1 MEIALDEIM
10 VGERGRAHDVLASSL
25 PDDIARSLA
34 HHLDLP
40 GQLPP
45 GFELENYV
53 SGFPHGG
60 RYVVAR
66 TSLDRSAA
74 RQGMVFSHALVADL
88 GAIGDLTDIAA
99 VFERL
104 EGTRP
109 EAPFT
114 SKTTVKASETSIRAR
129 PWPELCDLLATSSD
143 RPAVIGDPLA
153 LEGVIIDLW
162 PRLLP
167 SLRREMRFRLSFG
180 PEESDIAKVH
190 IVAVPQVTVT
200 RWPVARVIDLKSGPE
215 RPKTAG
221 GRFLSGEFKGD
232 LSAFLAELS
241 IDCVTFEA
249 LDLAARALELSKV
262 EPEFEKTLPALRLIG
277 SLQPDPGKG
286 AAIKVS
292 LLGQLAN
299 RPGPNSVQEFL
310 SLRNV
315 DLAPFLEKDAF
326 LDKITE
332 RFSHL
337 FETDASV
344 GALSPVVQSAFD
356 PSQAAED
363 WRNACRAALGRL
375 SPAGALSVAPLVWT
389 MLSTRPEVGR
399 FLLEQVAGV
408 ESMDRAMAACLDETG
423 QSNNADLSHALIAAG
438 FIQTETATLINRH
451 DGDLAEALKE
461 ACDRDR
467 LRYGNGAIEHI
478 LRLMEPA
485 RRVAAALVVDDQI
498 VTAAAAAAVASEPML
513 LAELSLRK
521 PQLQKV
527 WVEALKRENSA
538 WRIRTNVVALRNE
551 VFDSLLED
559 ELATDLLE
567 HLVSSPLGNVLD
579 YPRRAEVW
587 RALPDGRCRNVCLT
601 STAEAWAR
609 SLPDRVVHA
618 EYFAP
623 EHELSIVL
631 ASPKMRHEMK
641 TALERLAFD
650 DVLNVFTGN
659 AQLRD
664 ALFTDVF
671 AAFYGSKRHPSGEE
685 FASAARLVT
694 ARDWHH
700 FTRSLLKRYGLTD
713 DLRGF
718 FQICANH
725 LDLWDRVWH
734 RLRRPSTNDLHDLL
748 VEIACELYASGP
760 MDGEIWARAGGNPSQ
775 LDVSGTGKR
784 QWDTAIRKIRNG
796 NRVRASSLIA
806 EMRADYPL
814 NNRLDYLAKEY
825 RDETL

>member
-1 MEIALDEIM
+1 MEIAFEEIM

-53 SGFPHGG
+53 SGFPHGD

-88 GAIGDLTDIAA
+88 GAIGDLADIAA

-104 EGTRP
+104 EGSRP
-109 EAPFT
+109 EAPST
-114 SKTTVKASETSIRAR
+114 SKTTVKASETNIRAR
-129 PWPELCDLLATSSD
+129 PSPELCDMLATSAD
-143 RPAVIGDPLA
+143 RPVVIGDALA
-153 LEGVIIDLW
+153 LEGVIIALW

-167 SLRREMRFRLSFG
+167 GLRREMRFRLSFG

-200 RWPVARVIDLKSGPE
+200 RWPVVRVIDLKSGPAM
-215 RPKTAG
+215 PKTAA
-221 GRFLSGEFKGD
+221 GRFLSGEFNGD

-241 IDCVTFEA
+241 IDCRTFEA

-262 EPEFEKTLPALRLIG
+262 EPAFEKTLAALRLIG

-286 AAIKVS
+286 ATVKEP

-299 RPGPNSVQEFL
+299 HPGPSSVQEFL
-310 SLRNV
+310 SLRNLV
-315 DLAPFLEKDAF
+315 LAPFPGKCAF

-332 RFSHL
+332 RFARL
-337 FETDASV
+337 FETDAGV
-344 GALSPVVQSAFD
+344 DALSPVVQSAFD

-375 SPAGALSVAPLVWT
+375 STVGALSVAPLAWM
-389 MLSTRPEVGR
+389 MLSKRPEIGR

-408 ESMDRAMAACLDETG
+408 ESMDRAMAACLDETSH
-423 QSNNADLSHALIAAG
+423 SNNSDLSDALIAAG
-438 FIQTETATLINRH
+438 LVQAETATLIKRH
-451 DGDLAEALKE
+451 NGELAEALKE
-461 ACDRDR
+461 ACERDR
-467 LRYGNGAIEHI
+467 YRYGDGAVEHI
-478 LRLMEPA
+478 LGLMKPA
-485 RRVAAALVVDDQI
+485 DLVTAAFAVDDQI
-498 VTAAAAAAVASEPML
+498 VTAAAAAAVASAPML

-521 PQLQKV
+521 PKVQKV
-527 WVEALKRENSA
+527 WIEALKREDGA

-551 VFDSLLED
+551 VFDSLLGN
-559 ELATDLLE
+559 ELASDLLE

-579 YPRRAEVW
+579 YPRRADVW
-587 RALPDGRCRNVCLT
+587 RALPDRCRNVCLA

-609 SLPDRVVHA
+609 SLPDRVFHA
-618 EYFAP
+618 EYLAP
-623 EHELSIVL
+623 EYELSIVL
-631 ASPKMRHEMK
+631 ASPKMRQEMK
-641 TALERLAFD
+641 TALEHLAFD
-650 DVLNVFTGN
+650 DVLNVFTRN
-659 AQLRD
+659 AQLPD
-664 ALFTDVF
+664 ALLTEVF
-671 AAFYGSKRHPSGEE
+671 ATFYGSNRHPSGEE
-685 FASAARLVT
+685 FARAARLVT
-694 ARDWHH
+694 ARDWRH
-700 FTRSLLKRYGLTD
+700 FTRSLFKRYGLTD

-718 FQICANH
+718 YHICADH
-725 LDLWDRVWH
+725 LDLWDRVRH
-734 RLRRPSTNDLHDLL
+734 RLRRPSTNELHSLF
-748 VEIACELYASGP
+748 VETACELYASGP
-760 MDGEIWARAGGNPSQ
+760 LDGEIWARAGGNPAQ

-784 QWDTAIRKIRNG
+784 QWDAAIRKIRNG
-796 NRVRASSLIA
+796 NQVRAPSLIDA
-806 EMRADYPL
+806 MRADYPL

-825 RDETL
+825 RDETF